1 MNHPIPWRMLLA
13 FGAKFCLALLVLA
26 PLWWLCLPGYGWLL
40 VQGCGSALK
49 WGLGMP
55 ILAGHVEVRG
65 ILNTESLLTFYVG
78 DHEQQMKFALL
89 VTNLPPF
96 LALVIATP
104 ALKWKRRITIA
115 ATGAPLLVAGHG
127 LYVVVAL
134 RFGGV
139 LAANSE
145 VATAI
150 SQLFL
155 TLPFGLWIAMA
166 YWHRDEP
173 GV

>member
-1 MNHPIPWRMLLA
+1 MNRPFPLRMLMA
-13 FGAKFCLALLVLA
+13 FGAKFSLALLVLA

-40 VQGCGSALK
+40 VQGCGAVLK

-55 ILAGHVEVRG
+55 ILAGHVDVRG

-78 DHEQQMKFALL
+78 DREQHMKFALL

-104 ALKWKRRITIA
+104 ALGWKRGIA
-115 ATGAPLLVAGHG
+115 ISAAGAAILLAGHA

-134 RFGGV
+134 RFGNF

-155 TLPFGLWIAMA
+155 TLPFALWIAMA
-166 YWHRDEP
+166 YWKKDE
-173 GV
+173 G

>member
-1 MNHPIPWRMLLA
+1 MKRPFPWQMLIT
-13 FGAKFCLALLVLA
+13 FGAKFSLVLLVLA

-65 ILNTESLLTFYVG
+65 ILNTESMLTFYVG
-78 DHEQQMKFALL
+78 EREQHMKFALL

-96 LALVIATP
+96 LALVMATP
-104 ALKWKRRITIA
+104 ALTWKRRLRIV
-115 ATGAPLLVAGHG
+115 LVGSVILVVGHA

-134 RFGGV
+134 RFGAFLV
-139 LAANSE
+139 ANSE

-166 YWHRDEP
+166 YWKKDE
-173 GV
+173 G

>member
-1 MNHPIPWRMLLA
+1 MLMA
-13 FGAKFCLALLVLA
+13 FGAKFGLALLVLA
-26 PLWWLCLPGYGWLL
+26 PLWWLCLPAYGWLL
-40 VQGCGSALK
+40 VQGCGTVLK

-55 ILAGHVEVRG
+55 ILAGHVDVRG

-78 DHEQQMKFALL
+78 DREQHMKIALL

-104 ALKWKRRITIA
+104 AIAWKRRVTVA
-115 ATGAPLLVAGHG
+115 ATGALLLLASHG
-127 LYVVVAL
+127 IYVVLAL
-134 RFGGV
+134 RFGEL
-139 LAANSE
+139 LAANSD

-155 TLPFGLWIAMA
+155 TLPFALWIALA
-166 YWHRDEP
+166 YWQRDEP